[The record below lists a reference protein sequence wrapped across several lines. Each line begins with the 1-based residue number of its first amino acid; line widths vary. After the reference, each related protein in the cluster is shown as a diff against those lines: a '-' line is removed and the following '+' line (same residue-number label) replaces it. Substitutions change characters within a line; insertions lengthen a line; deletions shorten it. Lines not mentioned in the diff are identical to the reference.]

1 MSGVLPSD
9 PVVLHRYQPGSGGV
23 QGSTLCGG
31 RWYKTGEAPCEVAEQ
46 TMARSL
52 DELPPCEASDED
64 IAAAA
69 ALLGLP
75 RASRCW
81 TRDCESWENIE
92 ANMDPKL
99 DPEKVQGVLTSLQ
112 SGIISKAEAFK
123 RAFGA

>member
-9 PVVLHRYQPGSGGV
+9 PVVLHRYDERG
-23 QGSTLCGG
+23 TLCGG
-31 RWYKTGEAPCEVAEQ
+31 RWYRTGEAPCEVSEQ

-81 TRDCESWENIE
+81 TRNHASWDDLI
-92 ANMDPKL
+92 L
-99 DPEKVQGVLTSLQ
+99 SPERVAQAVAALLQ
-112 SGIISKAEAFK
+112 SGIILDA
-123 RAFGA
+123 

>member
-9 PVVLHRYQPGSGGV
+9 PVVLHRYEHGK
-23 QGSTLCGG
+23 TLCGG
-31 RWYKTGEAPCEVAEQ
+31 RWYPTGESPCEVSEQ
-46 TMARSL
+46 AAARGL
-52 DELPPCEASDED
+52 ADLPPCEASDED

-81 TRDCESWENIE
+81 TRDRASWENIDITDIVK
-92 ANMDPKL
+92 ANMDPRL
-99 DPEKVQGVLTSLQ
+99 DPERVQSVLTQLQ